1 MSIASSETLIG
12 EKSGGREIAQARAPF
27 WVKCLNRLCK
37 ALLSSEALPGFTPD
51 IFSSLLRTL
60 FLAK

>member
-1 MSIASSETLIG
+1 LIG

-27 WVKCLNRLCK
+27 WVKCLNRLYK
-37 ALLSSEALPGFTPD
+37 ALLSSEALPGLTPD